1 MDGLFFGYIDPRKA
15 AAPLLI
21 VGFVLLS
28 LSIYMIWQGFLKIF
42 TQSGLPFR
50 SAATKLT
57 GVVTSL
63 TMVVMALQSM
73 GELTFRDL
81 VVIVPLSLVAYFYL
95 SYSRQNVSRRV

>member
-1 MDGLFFGYIDPRKA
+1 MDGLFFGFIDPRKA

-28 LSIYMIWQGFLKIF
+28 LSIYMTWQGFLKIF
-42 TQSGLPFR
+42 TQAGLPFR

-57 GVVTSL
+57 GVTTSL
-63 TMVVMALQSM
+63 TVIVVALQSM

-81 VVIVPLSLVAYFYL
+81 AVIMPLSLVAYFYL
-95 SYSRQNVSRRV
+95 AYGRQNISRRV